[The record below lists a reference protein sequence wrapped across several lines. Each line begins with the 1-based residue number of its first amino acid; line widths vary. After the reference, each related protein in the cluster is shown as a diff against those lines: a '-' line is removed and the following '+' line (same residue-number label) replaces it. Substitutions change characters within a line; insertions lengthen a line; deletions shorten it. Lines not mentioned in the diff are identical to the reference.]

1 MQSIALIYISLLLIG
16 ASLIA
21 QLVKNLPAMQ
31 ETWVQ
36 SLGWE
41 IHWRSNKLPAPVFLG
56 FPCGSV
62 GKESACNMW
71 DLCSVTGLGRYPGE
85 GKGCPIQYSGLE
97 NSMDCTV
104 HRVTESRTQLSNS
117 HFQLIK
123 KYLNSFLVLSFRGKF
138 YLLYFPD
145 NGVSLFADPI
155 YAFIY
160 NMGT

>member
-1 MQSIALIYISLLLIG
+1 
-16 ASLIA
+16 
-21 QLVKNLPAMQ
+21 
-31 ETWVQ
+31 
-36 SLGWE
+36 
-41 IHWRSNKLPAPVFLG
+41 
-56 FPCGSV
+56 
-62 GKESACNMW
+62 
-71 DLCSVTGLGRYPGE
+71 
-85 GKGCPIQYSGLE
+85 
-97 NSMDCTV
+97 MDCTV